1 MICFHRFSPTL
12 IWNLARAKNETKQ
25 LAPARTGDSEHCMDL
40 PGPDME
46 SFVGK
51 SGTTVPPNVM
61 FDVPP
66 RKKENGINGVIPQFQ
81 TQLEKPGKQPCR
93 ASAYTVYPQKDRV
106 KPH

>member
-66 RKKENGINGVIPQFQ
+66 PKKRKRHKWGYPPVSDPVGKTRNPPLSGI
-81 TQLEKPGKQPCR
+81 GKHWQPPKR
-93 ASAYTVYPQKDRV
+93 
-106 KPH
+106 